1 VANWKTIHSRINK
14 FLWNKAYTGNTAPYR
29 IKKTILETEVQK
41 GGFGMVEIKKV
52 VTALRI
58 RRHLWLLEYNVHPLH
73 DLLHLLID
81 PGDYLCTKLEL
92 DIDEI
97 TQLNLLTLQA
107 KRLKDYESP
116 EWLLETDLI
125 LHASLIRTR
134 LENLVRPR
142 KLNGTEL
149 RELKRLGASTLQDV
163 LTAPRH
169 YFDKLAK
176 IIRNELKKVIAV
188 IARQP
193 VNQIQPNNRLMDKQG
208 RWLQVTQLNSKT
220 IREILYNSNN
230 IAQPKITTLDEN
242 IKITYLKNIGRLR
255 NVANKTKMLRLLH
268 GDVYTAE
275 RRVLFNM
282 SDSDRCRRCS
292 EQETITHLLTD
303 CPYTIEV
310 FTILRIQ
317 NVDVN
322 TALGTTLGPY
332 MLEIWSDIII
342 SLVFRLQIMPPDILV
357 RATLDKYAKGLSN
370 KPKIKQHA
378 ERMLR
383 YL

>member
-1 VANWKTIHSRINK
+1 
-14 FLWNKAYTGNTAPYR
+14 
-29 IKKTILETEVQK
+29 
-41 GGFGMVEIKKV
+41 
-52 VTALRI
+52 
-58 RRHLWLLEYNVHPLH
+58 
-73 DLLHLLID
+73 
-81 PGDYLCTKLEL
+81 
-92 DIDEI
+92 
-97 TQLNLLTLQA
+97 
-107 KRLKDYESP
+107 
-116 EWLLETDLI
+116 
-125 LHASLIRTR
+125 
-134 LENLVRPR
+134 
-142 KLNGTEL
+142 
-149 RELKRLGASTLQDV
+149 
-163 LTAPRH
+163 
-169 YFDKLAK
+169 
-176 IIRNELKKVIAV
+176 
-188 IARQP
+188 
-193 VNQIQPNNRLMDKQG
+193 MDKQG

-282 SDSDRCRRCS
+282 SDSDRCRRCF

-370 KPKIKQHA
+370 KPKIKQNA